1 MDRLLAA
8 EQLRKAL
15 QMFAAT
21 LADEKALEIA
31 AVFPVWSPDQY
42 YTAGTVISYGTN
54 PVGDPQLY
62 KVAQSHM
69 SQSIYPPGSGTES
82 LYTAF
87 GLDDSGYPIWA
98 QPSGA
103 HDAYNKGDV
112 VNYNG
117 TLYESLIDGN
127 VWSPDAYPAGWKAV
141 SGETIVPDPG
151 PDPDT
156 GPTEYPDWVQ
166 PSGARDAYNKGDVV
180 NYNGTLYESLIDGNV
195 WSPDAYPAGW
205 EVVPE

>member
-15 QMFAAT
+15 QLLAAT
-21 LADEKALEIA
+21 LADERALEIA
-31 AVFPVWSPDQY
+31 TVFPAWAPDQY
-42 YTAGTVISYGTN
+42 YAAGAVISYGTN

-62 KVAQSHM
+62 KVAQAHM
-69 SQSIYPPGSGTES
+69 SQSIYPPGVGTES

-141 SGETIVPDPG
+141 SGGTVVPDPG
-151 PDPDT
+151 PDPDPGT
-156 GPTEYPDWVQ
+156 TEYPDWVQ
-166 PSGARDAYNKGDVV
+166 PSGAHDAYNTGDIVR
-180 NYNGTLYESLIDGNV
+180 YNGVLYRSKIDGNV
-195 WSPDAYPAGW
+195 WAPDAYPAGW
-205 EVVPE
+205 EEVAV